1 MSSYFDAKLV
11 TFEQALKTFK
21 EALLTDPTELERD
34 GAIQRFEY
42 CFDLAWKSLKQYLE
56 KRGLM
61 DLNSPRS
68 VYAAAYAEGA
78 IDDEMIWSIIILKRN
93 ASVHTYNQRLA
104 ETLFSELPIYYNA
117 MDDLLQRLKSKR

>member
-1 MSSYFDAKLV
+1 MTNYADSKIA

-21 EALLTDPTELERD
+21 EALLEKPSQLERD

-42 CFDLAWKSLKQYLE
+42 CFDLAWKSLKHHLE

-68 VYAAAYAEGA
+68 VFSAAYAEAVIG
-78 IDDEMIWSIIILKRN
+78 DEAIWSTIILKRN
-93 ASVHTYNQRLA
+93 ASVHTYNQQLA
-104 ETLFSELPIYYNA
+104 DSLFGELPIYYDA
-117 MDDLLQRLKSKR
+117 MSILLQELKK